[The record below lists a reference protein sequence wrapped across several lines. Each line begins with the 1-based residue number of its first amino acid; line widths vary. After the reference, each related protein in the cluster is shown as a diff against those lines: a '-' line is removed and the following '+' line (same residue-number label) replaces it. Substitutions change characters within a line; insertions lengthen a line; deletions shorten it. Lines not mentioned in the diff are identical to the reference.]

1 MYVFFSYPCCYVL
14 YYLGWEKLY
23 IKGICILTEN
33 EDSYIG
39 KQIGNYR
46 ITDLFDSGSFGR
58 IYRATHIYL
67 PRIVAIKVMHLTFLG
82 SQKERDNF
90 LQEAR
95 LLDVSKHPNILSIHD
110 LGIEEGFPYFITEF
124 APNGSLRK
132 RIQHFAPKPL
142 PQQEALNI
150 IVQIGQGLHFVH
162 EQLIVHRDLKP
173 ENILLNAKSEPLIA
187 DFGIAVFLETQKTK
201 YVNVI
206 GSPHYMPPEQF
217 EGFASRRSDQYAL
230 ACIAYELF
238 TGQPPF
244 TAGHPI
250 ALWNK
255 HQNEQPRPLS
265 ELNASVPSHIEKA
278 ILTALAKK
286 REDRYH
292 DVASFVSD
300 LLTPMSTTAL
310 LKSNKTKQEW
320 VDEGNAL
327 FNTGSYI
334 EALNMFDRAIRLDDA
349 YADAYEGRGSVLFQ
363 LERYAEALASY
374 EQAINLD
381 AQYAQAYLG
390 KGNVL
395 YYLKRY
401 AEALTCQDE
410 ATRLDPTLTD
420 AYLSKADILYY
431 QKRYAASLAAYE
443 EATRH
448 DANCAQA
455 YDGKG
460 WALRQLQR
468 HEEAMTAYKR
478 AIELEPN
485 SPSSYNG
492 VGRTLYR
499 LGRFQEALPYFE
511 RALRL
516 DEHIALVHEFLG
528 DTFYHLKRFADALP
542 AYNRAIELN
551 PHVASA
557 YDGKARTL
565 WHLHRPE
572 EALPSFERALQL
584 NPKLEIAYE
593 GKGTVLSELKRYE
606 ESLAAFDFALTLNS
620 TTASAHNGRGN
631 ALSDLK
637 RYEEALAAYDE
648 AIRLQ
653 PNNPAFQENKTDV
666 LKQTGRLS

>member
-1 MYVFFSYPCCYVL
+1 MTEGEGGYV
-14 YYLGWEKLY
+14 
-23 IKGICILTEN
+23 
-33 EDSYIG
+33 G

-67 PRIVAIKVMHLTFLG
+67 PNRIVAIKVMHLTFLG
-82 SQKERDNF
+82 SQQERDNF

-95 LLDVSKHPNILSIHD
+95 LLDISKHPNILSIYD
-110 LGIEEGFPYFITEF
+110 LGIEDGFPYIIAEF
-124 APNGSLRK
+124 APNGSLRS
-132 RIQHFAPKPL
+132 RIQRYAPKPV

-150 IVQIGQGLHFVH
+150 LTQVGQALHYVH

-173 ENILLNAKSEPLIA
+173 ENILFNAKNEALIA

-255 HQNEQPRPLS
+255 HQNEPPRPLT
-265 ELNASVPSHIEKA
+265 ELNPTVPAHIEKA

-300 LLTPMSTTAL
+300 LLTPHTTIPL
-310 LKSNKTKQEW
+310 RSHKTKQQW
-320 VDEGNAL
+320 VDDGNNL
-327 FNTGSYI
+327 FNVGRYM
-334 EALNMFDRAIRLDDA
+334 EALNAFDRAIRFDPS
-349 YADAYEGRGSVLFQ
+349 YADAYEGRGSVLYQ

-381 AQYAQAYLG
+381 AQFAQAYFG

-401 AEALTCQDE
+401 SEALACQE
-410 ATRLDPTLTD
+410 QAIQYDPMLMD
-420 AYLSKADILYY
+420 AYLSKANVLYY
-431 QKRYAASLAAYE
+431 MKRFAEALTVYE
-443 EATRH
+443 EVTRR
-448 DANCAQA
+448 DSSCSSA
-455 YDGKG
+455 YDGMG
-460 WALRQLQR
+460 WALRQLLR
-468 HEEAMTAYKR
+468 HEDALAAYQH
-478 AIELEPN
+478 ALELDTN
-485 SPSSYNG
+485 NPSSQNG
-492 VGRTLYR
+492 MGRTLYR
-499 LGRFQEALPYFE
+499 LGRYQEALPFFDKAE
-511 RALRL
+511 QL
-516 DEHIALVHEFLG
+516 DARISLVHEFRG
-528 DTFYHLKRFADALP
+528 DTLYHMKRYADALV
-542 AYNRAIELN
+542 AYNRSLELDS
-551 PHVASA
+551 HMVAA
-557 YDGKARTL
+557 CEGKAKAL

-572 EALPSFERALQL
+572 EALPCFERAIKLNPKLESAYEGQGSVLSDLKRYEESLTSFEYALQL
-584 NPKLEIAYE
+584 NPKL
-593 GKGTVLSELKRYE
+593 
-606 ESLAAFDFALTLNS
+606 
-620 TTASAHNGRGN
+620 ASAHNGYGN

-637 RYEEALAAYDE
+637 RYDEALDAYNQAIQLQPTIAAFYRNKGDVLQELGRHEEARQVYERAKKL
-648 AIRLQ
+648 
-653 PNNPAFQENKTDV
+653 
-666 LKQTGRLS
+666 